1 MQTQRTPPLR
11 ICRICN
17 EEEVSRKNRSGIC
30 SKRKECLV
38 VARHERYLASQKHN
52 TCTQGGC
59 RKPIAKGHKSLCER
73 HRKKHNARMRVQNAF
88 VRIKKG
94 RCGTPFCKQPLA
106 KNNPIFCEEHWD
118 EYLKASALV
127 EQVLR

>member
-1 MQTQRTPPLR
+1 MQTQRTPPR

-17 EEEVSRKNRSGIC
+17 EEEISRKNRSGIC
-30 SKRKECLV
+30 SKRKECRAV
-38 VARHERYLASQKHN
+38 WIRERYLKSQAN
-52 TCTQGGC
+52 GICTESRC
-59 RKPIAKGHKSLCER
+59 RKPLAKGHRSLCER
-73 HRKKHNARMRVQNAF
+73 HRKKHNTKMRIRNALD
-88 VRIKKG
+88 RIKKG

-106 KNNPIFCEEHWD
+106 KDNPIFCEEHWD